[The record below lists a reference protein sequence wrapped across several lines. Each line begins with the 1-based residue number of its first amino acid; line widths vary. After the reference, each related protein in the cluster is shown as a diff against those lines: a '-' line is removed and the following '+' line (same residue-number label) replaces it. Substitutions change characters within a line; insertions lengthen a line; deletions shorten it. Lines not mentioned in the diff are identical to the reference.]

1 MFKNLKPMLV
11 LFYKNVLLTKYILL
25 VLLFWLI
32 ISVPGSYLKKKKK
45 KNTVSYITQKY
56 NEAVAS

>member
-45 KNTVSYITQKY
+45 NTVSYITQKY